1 MKMKGTTMDNVIDFM
16 SARTIKVKKY
26 DSKFEYLV
34 ECKTV
39 LEREDY
45 IDVLAGIM
53 DIEIYNELEPEI
65 RMIIDT
71 YYEMNFDD

>member
-1 MKMKGTTMDNVIDFM
+1 MDNVIVFM